1 MAASIAAVYRHLR
14 RINSLRAHKTP
25 LFLTASPQLSSMLI

>member
-1 MAASIAAVYRHLR
+1 MAVSIAAVYRHLR
-14 RINSLRAHKTP
+14 RIDSLRAHRTP